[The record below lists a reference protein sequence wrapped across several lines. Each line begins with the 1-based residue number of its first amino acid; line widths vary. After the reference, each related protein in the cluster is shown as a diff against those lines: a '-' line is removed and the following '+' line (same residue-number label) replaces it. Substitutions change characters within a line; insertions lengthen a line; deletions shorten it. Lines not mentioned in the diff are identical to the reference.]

1 MTLLFV
7 NAFLRFVCE
16 LRSHCVR
23 HSVNSNSE
31 NPFNDFSSFL
41 CAYFR
46 RMAIQRTFCTIFRRK
61 IMHLRQCSPIP
72 TLAANDCNLLI
83 FIPFFRHLRTSSLT
97 TSLCFYAKKNAQ
109 RTNNAAFFCLSHAH
123 ICFCRNALSQIKWE
137 PNVTMLTPNW
147 MNSTEGFN
155 HLIYYQ

>member
-7 NAFLRFVCE
+7 NAFLRFVCK

-72 TLAANDCNLLI
+72 TLAANDCNLSI

-97 TSLCFYAKKNAQ
+97 TNLCSYAKK
-109 RTNNAAFFCLSHAH
+109 
-123 ICFCRNALSQIKWE
+123 IP
-137 PNVTMLTPNW
+137 PNERTMLLFSVSPTHTFVSVEMLCRKLNGSP
-147 MNSTEGFN
+147 MS
-155 HLIYYQ
+155 QC